1 MWWRTMWDHR
11 PGHSSIV
18 LCCEDIIV
26 GWQAF
31 SPTAMRDIS
40 TLIAPDQRLQRS
52 YSSIVRSFLL
62 SGSPL
67 VVWSDRASTK
77 PYSLL
82 FFEALCG
89 VAVPRLLLTASTIP
103 QCECRVAAFLLCV
116 QQRSCRLLSCGC
128 VWYAAR

>member
-1 MWWRTMWDHR
+1 MWDHR

-26 GWQAF
+26 GWRAF

-40 TLIAPDQRLQRS
+40 TLITPDQRLQRS
-52 YSSIVRSFLL
+52 HSSIVRSFLL

-67 VVWSDRASTK
+67 VVWSGRASTK
-77 PYSLL
+77 LYFPL
-82 FFEALCG
+82 FFGALSS
-89 VAVPRLLLTASTIP
+89 VAVLRLLLTASTIP
-103 QCECRVAAFLLCV
+103 RCECRVAAFLLCV

-128 VWYAAR
+128 VWSAAR